1 MTRIQAMSFEDFSHE
16 CMEFYRQRHSYFNL
30 IEPEVFTSFPD
41 DAIDREIYYF
51 RLYIGNHATSK
62 ILMYDTTHDTSRSF
76 AVYEEWI
83 DKNPLATEYVTN
95 VGFWEDTKSQ
105 LILIGEY
112 KTLEECFEKMCT
124 RGESWRWSQDALVH
138 IDIPNRIDLGL
149 PSDDPVV
156 VRTKELLLPAFRY
169 TLSDY
174 IKVLREHK
182 DELMKGEY
190 EVYTLGIGGFRQS
203 FYNFIVD

>member
-1 MTRIQAMSFEDFSHE
+1 MTRIKAMSFEDFKYK

-30 IEPEVFTSFPD
+30 VEPDVFTSFPD
-41 DAIDREIYYF
+41 DTIDREIYYF

-112 KTLEECFEKMCT
+112 KTLEECFDNMCT

-138 IDIPNRIDLGL
+138 IDIPNRIDLCL

>member
-1 MTRIQAMSFEDFSHE
+1 MAKVKRMTLDEFRYE

-30 IEPEVFTSFPD
+30 TEPEVFSKFPD
-41 DAIDREIYYF
+41 DAIDRDIWYF

-95 VGFWEDTKSQ
+95 VGFWEDTTSQ

-112 KTLEECFEKMCT
+112 KTIEEAFEKMCT
-124 RGESWRWSQDALVH
+124 RGESWRWSQDALV
-138 IDIPNRIDLGL
+138 RIDYPNPFDLGI
-149 PSDDPVV
+149 PHNDPVA
-156 VRTKELLLPAFRY
+156 VRTRELLLPSFRY

-182 DELMKGEY
+182 DELLKGEY

-203 FYNFIVD
+203 YYNFKVD

>member
-1 MTRIQAMSFEDFSHE
+1 MSFEDFSYE

-30 IEPEVFTSFPD
+30 VEPEVFTSFPD

-83 DKNPLATEYVTN
+83 DINPFKTEYVIN
-95 VGFWEDTKSQ
+95 VGTWEDTKSQ
-105 LILIGEY
+105 LILIGEF
-112 KTLEECFEKMCT
+112 KTIGEAFEKMCT
-124 RGESWRWSQDALVH
+124 RSESWRWSKDALVF
-138 IDIPNRIDLGL
+138 IETPNPYELGIPHN
-149 PSDDPVV
+149 DPVA
-156 VRTKELLLPAFRY
+156 VRTRELLLPAFRY